1 MIVREVTILNKL
13 GIHARPASLFVQTVS
28 KYKSDVFISKNGNE
42 VNGKSIMGVISLEG
56 SCGSKM
62 ILRVNGQD
70 EDATMNDLVDLIERR
85 KFDEE

>member
-1 MIVREVTILNKL
+1 MIVRVVTIRNKM

-56 SCGSKM
+56 SCGSQM
-62 ILRVNGQD
+62 TLRVKGED
-70 EDATMNDLVDLIERR
+70 EKATMNDLVDLIERR